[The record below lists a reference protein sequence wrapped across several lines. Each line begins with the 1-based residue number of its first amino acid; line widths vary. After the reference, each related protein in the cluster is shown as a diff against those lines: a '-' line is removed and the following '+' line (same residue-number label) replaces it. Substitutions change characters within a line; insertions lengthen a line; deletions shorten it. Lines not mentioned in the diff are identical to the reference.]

1 MRYSETLLHT
11 FTLLDRREDHGKKLA
26 RIYGL
31 YKNWERVGRLSGR
44 LAIVRCGL
52 EADINAPEYPS
63 SNEKARPFSRPSFQ
77 NVKPKVAYATVALE
91 ISFLIF
97 NAAGDSSTSLD
108 FAKNASRPPR

>member
-1 MRYSETLLHT
+1 MGHVVVQNWVCSCTEFHGELLKA
-11 FTLLDRREDHGKKLA
+11 D
-26 RIYGL
+26 I
-31 YKNWERVGRLSGR
+31 RVECSILHF
-44 LAIVRCGL
+44 GL

-63 SNEKARPFSRPSFQ
+63 SKEKAQPFSRPGFQ
-77 NVKPKVAYATVALE
+77 NFKPKVAYAAVALE